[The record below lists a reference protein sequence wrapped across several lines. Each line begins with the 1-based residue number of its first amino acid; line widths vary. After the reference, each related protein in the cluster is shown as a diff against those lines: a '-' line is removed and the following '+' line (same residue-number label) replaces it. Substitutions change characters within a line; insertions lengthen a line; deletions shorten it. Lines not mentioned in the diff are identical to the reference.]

1 MKDMHTALGL
11 VFGAGLGMIVG
22 LLFFLA
28 IGLVLGAAVQA
39 STRGKDP
46 AGAAD
51 PPRTAGVPHHAQPT
65 RRQFRMRPEVG
76 NAGEGSP

>member
-22 LLFFLA
+22 LLFFLESWWLGMAAGAA

-39 STRGKDP
+39 STRAKDRS
-46 AGAAD
+46 G
-51 PPRTAGVPHHAQPT
+51 RG
-65 RRQFRMRPEVG
+65 
-76 NAGEGSP
+76 